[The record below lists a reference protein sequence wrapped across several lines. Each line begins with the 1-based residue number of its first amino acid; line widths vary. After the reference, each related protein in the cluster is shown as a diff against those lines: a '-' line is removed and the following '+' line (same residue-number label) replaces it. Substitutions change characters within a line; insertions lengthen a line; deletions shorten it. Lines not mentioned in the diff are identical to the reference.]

1 MCYTFA
7 VSCERKLHIG
17 LSPSGKA
24 TDFDSVTRGFESRQ
38 PSQPRASTRNPRVG
52 LYFFYGLVP
61 ALIVGIYFVTPHL
74 SKGIEP
80 S

>member
-1 MCYTFA
+1 MQNPHKTW
-7 VSCERKLHIG
+7 V
-17 LSPSGKA
+17 
-24 TDFDSVTRGFESRQ
+24 FELFFELRFIFVQ
-38 PSQPRASTRNPRVG
+38 PSQPRASTRNPRAG